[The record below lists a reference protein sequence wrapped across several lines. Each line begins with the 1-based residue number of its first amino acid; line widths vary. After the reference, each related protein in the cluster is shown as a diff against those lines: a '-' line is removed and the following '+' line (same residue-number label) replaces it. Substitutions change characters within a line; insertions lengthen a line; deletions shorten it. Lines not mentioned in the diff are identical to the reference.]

1 MDTKYWLTMAF
12 VVVGSIFITVGAFVC
27 TEWVSNK
34 NLALVSATLVGACC
48 IIVAYVHTK
57 EAIKSKSKK
66 SEESEKSE
74 KFDDCYFTNEWSKK
88 NNHDIN

>member
-12 VVVGSIFITVGAFVC
+12 VVIGSIFITVGAFVC
-27 TEWVSNK
+27 TEWVTNR
-34 NLALVSATLVGACC
+34 NVGLVSATLVGACC
-48 IIVAYVHTK
+48 IIVACVHTK

-66 SEESEKSE
+66 SEGSEE
-74 KFDDCYFTNEWSKK
+74 FDDCYFTNEWSKK